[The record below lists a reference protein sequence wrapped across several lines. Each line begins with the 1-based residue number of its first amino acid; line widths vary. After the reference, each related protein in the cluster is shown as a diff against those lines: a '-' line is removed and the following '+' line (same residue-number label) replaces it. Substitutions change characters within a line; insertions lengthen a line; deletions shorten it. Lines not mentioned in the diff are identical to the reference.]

1 MTPTKHRPFVP
12 ETAKLR
18 EFSIGALMLG
28 LCMTVIL
35 GAANAYLGLR
45 AGMTIAAT
53 YPAAV
58 ISMAVVRMWKG
69 SILEENIARTA
80 GSIGESVAAGAVFT
94 LPAFLIAGSWPAF
107 DPAHA
112 YWKSTALMVV
122 GSVLGVLFVSLVRR
136 VLVEDPTLPFPESVA
151 ASEIHKAGQQGAQA
165 ARYLFWNIGL
175 GALVQILGE
184 MQLYAVDKTFFVRIG
199 ELGKSFVRLGPSGS
213 RNVINTG
220 AISTVDAP
228 TVSPAF
234 MGVGY
239 VIGPTLAAL
248 QFSGGLLAWGV
259 LVPLF
264 MYFLGPQLQTFL
276 PAGASADDWAGS
288 SAAVWRYIV
297 RPVAVGGMLVGSAYT
312 LFRMGKNLTSS
323 LGRALGEV
331 RHGAPPIETMARTER
346 YMGSKTVFALIAFVF
361 VLMNALYVYISGRVI
376 AGVVAALV
384 MLLVGF
390 FFATVSGNLVG
401 MIGSSNNPIS
411 GLTLSTLIIAALLMV
426 ALGVSGP
433 GGVAVV
439 LGVAAVVCVSSA
451 VAGELLQDFKA
462 GYILGGTPRT
472 IQIVE
477 LIAVVVASLVMYY
490 PLYVL
495 QAANIKSGGTG
506 FGDKAL
512 PAPQAGLMAALAQ
525 GIVGGEMAWPLV
537 FAGALFGVAMI
548 LLKVRSPMLVAVG
561 MYLPLPVSFA
571 IFLGGAIRGLQDWLS
586 RRARNNEA
594 QMARVENTG
603 ILIASGLIAG
613 EALAGLVIGTFR
625 FYEKP
630 LPHIFADPSYGA
642 GFVVLALLGAMLVKL
657 PLTKAGRPEDPAPPA
672 AMM

>member
-1 MTPTKHRPFVP
+1 MSAPQHRPFVP
-12 ETAKLR
+12 EHARLK
-18 EFSIGALMLG
+18 EFSMGALLLG
-28 LCMTVIL
+28 LAMCVIL

-69 SILEENIARTA
+69 TILEENIARTA

-94 LPAFLIAGSWPAF
+94 LPAFVIAGSWISF

-112 YWKSTALMVV
+112 YWKSTALMTV

-151 ASEIHKAGQQGAQA
+151 ASQIHKAGQQGAEA
-165 ARYLFWNIGL
+165 AKYLFWNIGL

-184 MQLYAVDKTFFVRIG
+184 MQLYAVDKSFFVKLG
-199 ELGKSFVRLGPSGS
+199 EIGKSSLRLGPLGS
-213 RNVINTG
+213 TNRIVTG
-220 AISTVDAP
+220 AITTIDAP
-228 TVSPAF
+228 TISPAY

-239 VIGPTLAAL
+239 VIGPSLAAL
-248 QFSGGLLAWGV
+248 QFSGGVLAWGV

-264 MYFLGPQLQTFL
+264 MFFLGPQLQAFM
-276 PAGASADDWAGS
+276 PAGAGDGDWATQA
-288 SAAVWRYIV
+288 AAVWRYMV
-297 RPVAVGGMLVGSAYT
+297 RPIAVGGMLVGSAYT
-312 LFRMGKNLTSS
+312 LIKMGKNLTSS

-331 RHGAPPIETMARTER
+331 RHGTPPLESMARTER
-346 YMGSKTVFALIAFVF
+346 YMGSKTVFAMIFVVF
-361 VLMNALYVYISGRVI
+361 LFMNALYIYISGRVV

-426 ALGVSGP
+426 ALGVSGA

-495 QAANIKSGGTG
+495 QQANLKSGGIG

-512 PAPQAGLMAALAQ
+512 SAPQAGLMAALAQ
-525 GIVGGEMAWPLV
+525 GIVGGEMAWTLV
-537 FAGALFGVAMI
+537 FAGALFGLAMI

-561 MYLPLPVSFA
+561 MYLPLPTSFA
-571 IFLGGAIRGLQDWLS
+571 IFLGGSLRGLQDWLS
-586 RRARNNEA
+586 TRARNNEG
-594 QMARVENTG
+594 QRARVENTG

-613 EALAGLVIGTFR
+613 EALAGLVIGTFK
-625 FYEKP
+625 FKEIPIY
-630 LPHIFADPSYGA
+630 HFFADPSYA
-642 GFVVLALLGAMLVKL
+642 IGFLVLAALGATLVRL